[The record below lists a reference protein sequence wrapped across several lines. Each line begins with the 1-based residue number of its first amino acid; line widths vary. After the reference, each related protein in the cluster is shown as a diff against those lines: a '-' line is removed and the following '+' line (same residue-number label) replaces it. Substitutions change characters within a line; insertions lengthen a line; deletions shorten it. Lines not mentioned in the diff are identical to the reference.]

1 MFKFKRKNKKGFTLT
16 ELLVVVLVISVLTAI
31 SIPSYKRAVE
41 RTRAMQGV
49 VTLQNIAKAQNVYNA
64 KRGSYATNMHAL
76 PLDMKDLRGE
86 DVVGDTFEDRFF
98 GYTVYGDILSQSY
111 AKRSDGG
118 YELAIDYDTGK
129 LYCTPADNETCKMLG
144 FDVNTKEIPTTDTES
159 KLACNDEVCYLYD
172 GDKIIGKC
180 EFRAGYL
187 DTCQSTDTNGF
198 MCIEDECGEFRNGAL
213 LDGTHCK
220 KEDLNKEGT
229 ACAKY
234 TFECDKEKGFCY
246 TYKDG
251 EEIKS
256 CPIDET
262 GTKCK
267 PEVLTGWV
275 CDKAED
281 FCRFYDEN
289 GNDINKC
296 IANAEHTA
304 CLKDGEKICKE
315 DGTCILSDAGICIA
329 NKDGSDCE
337 TGLICAYDGGW
348 VCREFDNGKEVKTC
362 FANEDRTGCLEE
374 GKLVCRDGKCVDSQ
388 GNWCESNKEG
398 TACKTATENV
408 GSYYECDGDTCVVY
422 DKDGKE
428 IKSCYMDNVD
438 CFKEF
443 AIEGTLCNKDG
454 ACLTYGKDGSLSSK
468 CWKTEDGSAYCDDYV
483 NNKYNCESNSSMS
496 GCKEETSN
504 TSGKWSC
511 DGSKCSLYDEDG
523 KEIKTCE
530 LGNDSCFKDNNIDA
544 TLCDDSS
551 CITYKPGENPLKCV
565 KDIGMCYD
573 GSGFECKSN
582 ATFSGCAEE
591 SGSSSSGGKTF
602 KCDDTG
608 FCTFYDE
615 DGKEIGKCQG
625 SLTGGYADS
634 CVSEFGGSGFYCTVY
649 TDGNKICKVY
659 ENGKETIKCDGAN
672 GTCDTPNGPCKANET
687 LTGCADDS
695 GVVYSGTWQCGGN
708 TCKLVDEKGNVIQV
722 CDMNKDPSCFEN
734 NKVDGV
740 VCVEDG
746 TCYTYENGKNVLKC
760 QNGKCYDEKGNECVA
775 NYNGTAC
782 RPEGNTSN
790 RPCEVSCK
798 NGTCSCWDENGAL
811 YFNCPYGDNECFKNV
826 GFSGTYCDEDGNCS
840 TYENGE
846 QLYQCAN
853 SGICVNNITGKEC
866 TSNETFSGCKEG
878 STSTEPDNPKNGTVC
893 YKEED
898 GKKCYTYKDGKLV
911 DSCNAN
917 KTMDGCAPTDQD
929 EELICYKD
937 LGVCYDFTTD
947 GKIIGQCP
955 INTAGTDCASSET
968 DKMTNGLLCD
978 KDKCYTYKD
987 GKVVGTC
994 EANNTSTGCK
1004 DETGSTSGDLKCSS
1018 DTCVYFDADG
1028 NKKECYSNGKG
1039 GCIDGKGEEFAC
1051 YKDKGRCRTYKDGK
1065 PMDECDINESGTGCK
1080 EEGSSSGVYTCN
1092 GWECKDADGSV
1103 CYSNGKD
1110 GCIEGKGEEVICMDG
1125 KCMTYKDGKK
1135 TDWCEANDEGT
1146 GCKEDN
1152 NVPSGNLMCAGETCT
1167 DPDGNTCFNNGNNG
1181 CITGK
1186 GWEMGACNDTECY
1199 VYQDGKQHK
1208 CYRDQWTVGGCNNN
1222 TMFCYGAECVY
1233 YQYGIP
1239 TGKTC
1244 YSNNNG
1250 GCIEG
1255 KGEEFICIADQCNLY
1270 QDGELVDSCVA
1281 NTTFTGCRKEGEL
1294 SGCKH
1299 SIIETSGGFYV
1310 EYSEGKPTGVTYMR
1324 SEDGKCMGYYNGKPN
1339 GEAPD
1344 PNYCSGSSSC
1354 LRR

>member
-159 KLACNDEVCYLYD
+159 KLACDDEVCYLYD

-198 MCIEDECGEFRNGAL
+198 MCIADECGEFRNGAL
-213 LDGTHCK
+213 LEGTYCK
-220 KEDLNKEGT
+220 KEDLNKDGT

-234 TFECDKEKGFCY
+234 TFECDKEKGLCY

-256 CPIDET
+256 CPINET
-262 GTKCK
+262 GTMCK

-275 CDKAED
+275 CKDGED
-281 FCRFYDEN
+281 LCLFYDED
-289 GNDINKC
+289 GKEMNKC
-296 IANAEHTA
+296 VANAEHTA
-304 CLKDGEKICKE
+304 CLKDGEIVCRG
-315 DGTCILSDAGICIA
+315 DGYCTLSNFGTCIA
-329 NKDGSDCE
+329 NKANTDCE

-374 GKLVCRDGKCVDSQ
+374 GKLVCRDGKCIDSK
-388 GNWCESNKEG
+388 GNLCESNKEGTACAEKPAEEVKDGLICEGDKCTYYKDGKEMGTCDATDMKNCYEIFGLSGVVCNSDKTECHTIENGKVVLQCSGGKCIDSKGNWCEANADG

-408 GSYYECDGDTCVVY
+408 GSYACGGDKCVVY
-422 DKDGKE
+422 DKDGNE
-428 IKSCYMDNVD
+428 IKSCYMDDVD

-454 ACLTYGKDGSLSSK
+454 TCLTYGKDGALSAK
-468 CWKTEDGSAYCDDYV
+468 CWKTEDGSAYCEDYV

-530 LGNDSCFKDNNIDA
+530 VGTGETDCFEQNGASGTVCTTDGSTCYQYENGKNIMK
-544 TLCDDSS
+544 CDKTAG
-551 CITYKPGENPLKCV
+551 I
-565 KDIGMCYD
+565 CYD
-573 GSGFECKSN
+573 YVNNKECTANASN
-582 ATFSGCAEE
+582 TGCAEE
-591 SGSSSSGGKTF
+591 SGSSDHKDGTFCTKDQCKTYKDGQLISYCKYWDGGSECYNAKTGKECTPNEDNTRCAEESGSSSGGKTF
-602 KCDDTG
+602 KCDDAG
-608 FCTFYDE
+608 MCTFYDE
-615 DGKEIGKCQG
+615 NGKEIGNCSGDPVG
-625 SLTGGYADS
+625 SYADD
-634 CVSEFGGSGFYCTVY
+634 CIKNNGGSGFYCY
-649 TDGNKICKVY
+649 GSDKDKACKVY
-659 ENGKETIKCDGAN
+659 EDGKLVIKCRSSD
-672 GTCDTPNGPCKANET
+672 GTCDTPNGTCQANET
-687 LTGCADDS
+687 LTGC
-695 GVVYSGTWQCGGN
+695 
-708 TCKLVDEKGNVIQV
+708 K
-722 CDMNKDPSCFEN
+722 
-734 NKVDGV
+734 
-740 VCVEDG
+740 ED
-746 TCYTYENGKNVLKC
+746 
-760 QNGKCYDEKGNECVA
+760 
-775 NYNGTAC
+775 
-782 RPEGNTSN
+782 
-790 RPCEVSCK
+790 
-798 NGTCSCWDENGAL
+798 
-811 YFNCPYGDNECFKNV
+811 
-826 GFSGTYCDEDGNCS
+826 
-840 TYENGE
+840 
-846 QLYQCAN
+846 
-853 SGICVNNITGKEC
+853 
-866 TSNETFSGCKEG
+866 
-878 STSTEPDNPKNGTVC
+878 STSTEPENPKNGTVC

-898 GKKCYTYKDGKLV
+898 GKRCYTYKDGKLV

-917 KTMDGCAPTDQD
+917 KTMDGCTPTDQD
-929 EELICYKD
+929 EELVCYKD
-937 LGVCYDFTTD
+937 FGVCYDFTTD

-994 EANNTSTGCK
+994 EANNTATGCK
-1004 DETGSTSGDLKCSS
+1004 DETGSTSGDLKCSG
-1018 DTCVYFDADG
+1018 DTCTDADG
-1028 NKKECYSNGKG
+1028 NTCYGNGYG
-1039 GCIDGKGEEFAC
+1039 VCIQGKGEEFAC
-1051 YKDKGRCRTYKDGK
+1051 YKDKGRCITYKDGK

-1080 EEGSSSGVYTCN
+1080 ATAAPEAALEAEPAAQPAN
-1092 GWECKDADGSV
+1092 GLICEDWECKEYKDGEAVSS
-1103 CYSNGKD
+1103 CYSNG
-1110 GCIEGKGEEVICMDG
+1110 E
-1125 KCMTYKDGKK
+1125 
-1135 TDWCEANDEGT
+1135 
-1146 GCKEDN
+1146 
-1152 NVPSGNLMCAGETCT
+1152 
-1167 DPDGNTCFNNGNNG
+1167 
-1181 CITGK
+1181 
-1186 GWEMGACNDTECY
+1186 
-1199 VYQDGKQHK
+1199 
-1208 CYRDQWTVGGCNNN
+1208 
-1222 TMFCYGAECVY
+1222 
-1233 YQYGIP
+1233 
-1239 TGKTC
+1239 
-1244 YSNNNG
+1244 G

-1255 KGEEFICIADQCNLY
+1255 KGEEFVCYPDKGVCRTYKDGKTIKDCPINETGGGCKDESSTGSTS
-1270 QDGELVDSCVA
+1270 GELTCDSGPGSQCFYKDADGKEQKCFNNGNGECIKGKGTEVACFGEQCTVYVDGKKTRQCDA
-1281 NTTFTGCRKEGEL
+1281 NEAGDGCKDESSSGGISVPDKGYGVVCQDDVCYEYYDGGKL
-1294 SGCKH
+1294 SGKTFKYNADGDCESFDENGKYTGNA
-1299 SIIETSGGFYV
+1299 SV
-1310 EYSEGKPTGVTYMR
+1310 EYCKGFK
-1324 SEDGKCMGYYNGKPN
+1324 D
-1339 GEAPD
+1339 
-1344 PNYCSGSSSC
+1344 
-1354 LRR
+1354 